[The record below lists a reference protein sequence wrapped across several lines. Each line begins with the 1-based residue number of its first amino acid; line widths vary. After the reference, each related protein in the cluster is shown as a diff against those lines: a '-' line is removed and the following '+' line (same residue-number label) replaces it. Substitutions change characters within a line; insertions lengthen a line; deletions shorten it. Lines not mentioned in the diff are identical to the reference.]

1 MKLQFDERIGIGSV
15 YGIHDTDRLEIIP
28 GVKKYFYGAKHIED
42 LENLDNCV
50 HGILYRIDNTSE
62 YPYMLSISEDKILI
76 EECRYIV
83 DAWVKTE
90 NMSVREFIETNR
102 NNLIGYK
109 IRFEDFDEYEHFCIN
124 MTAETNLDNIKDSL
138 CQQLLDDLLIDI
150 IDIYNDEEDIYG
162 KQIMLQSRCEL

>member
-1 MKLQFDERIGIGSV
+1 MKLHFDERIGIGSV
-15 YGIHDTDRLEIIP
+15 YGIDDTDRLEIIP

-50 HGILYRIDNTSE
+50 HGTLYRIDNTSE
-62 YPYMLSISEDKILI
+62 YPYLLNISKDKILI
-76 EECRYIV
+76 EECRYIA
-83 DAWVKTE
+83 DAWVKSE
-90 NMSVREFIETNR
+90 NMTVREFIEANR
-102 NNLIGYK
+102 DALIGFK
-109 IRFEDFDEYEHFCIN
+109 IRIEDFDEYELFCIS

-138 CQQLLDDLLIDI
+138 CQQLLDDQLIDI

>member
-15 YGIHDTDRLEIIP
+15 YGIDDTNKLEIIP

-50 HGILYRIDNTSE
+50 HGTLYRIDNNSE
-62 YPYMLSISEDKILI
+62 YPYLLNISKDKILI
-76 EECRYIV
+76 EECRYIA

-90 NMSVREFIETNR
+90 NMTVREFIETNR
-102 NNLIGYK
+102 NNLIGFK
-109 IRFEDFDEYEHFCIN
+109 IRIEDFDEYELFCIT
-124 MTAETNLDNIKDSL
+124 MTAETNLDNVKDSL

>member
-1 MKLQFDERIGIGSV
+1 MKLQFDERIGIGSI
-15 YGIHDTDRLEIIP
+15 YGKHDTDKLEIIP

-62 YPYMLSISEDKILI
+62 YPYMLSILEDKILI
-76 EECRYIV
+76 EECRYITE
-83 DAWVKTE
+83 AGVKTE
-90 NMSVREFIETNR
+90 NMSVREVSETNR
-102 NNLIGYK
+102 NNLIGFK
-109 IRFEDFDEYEHFCIN
+109 IRIKDFDEYELFYIT

-150 IDIYNDEEDIYG
+150 IEYNDEEG
-162 KQIMLQSRCEL
+162 KLIMLQSRCEL